1 MPNGDAAS
9 VIAVSDW
16 NNVLNDG
23 KFTSYE
29 HLLEK
34 LNKHFNFINDK
45 IVGLNAGSTFTGAFI
60 FDNKLTLLHVG
71 DTSCFYVNLENENG
85 PSGLRLTT
93 SDSLVSKAY
102 AAGINE
108 DEISGLHQHAL
119 SKSLGDVG
127 LTPSICSNIEG
138 VNLKNGYLILTTDG
152 ITDVWTL
159 SDLILTLSESKDPA
173 AICEDLCSGSLS
185 RLKTNGK
192 SNKDN
197 ITCIV
202 LKLENLR
209 EVNKEFVEFAGAALN
224 QKKYSKKNKPN
235 KFSIRIALFTISI
248 LFLGALAVYAIN
260 VNKLSTN
267 SFNKSSSVKS
277 SEVGTPEINTKNNKI
292 KILAKENIVVKSSDT
307 SFVIDNDFIPLA
319 SIHIM
324 PSFKLTGKNY
334 ISIDDE
340 KSGFYIRNIKIL
352 DKNGFVLS
360 NKFLYNLDGEQ
371 DGMLIRLYKNSIIQF
386 PEYLNIIVKK
396 DKDNIKEIINISTQ
410 QNNTYNIRL
419 DAK

>member
-1 MPNGDAAS
+1 M
-9 VIAVSDW
+9 SDW
-16 NNVLNDG
+16 NNVLKKS

-29 HLLEK
+29 DLLVK

-60 FDNKLTLLHVG
+60 FDKKLTLFHVG
-71 DTSCFYVNLENENG
+71 DTSCFYVNLESENG

-108 DEISGLHQHAL
+108 DDLSGLHQHAL

-127 LTPSICSNIEG
+127 LTPSIYSNIQG
-138 VNLKNGYLILTTDG
+138 VNTDNGYLILTTDG

-159 SDLILTLSESKDPA
+159 SDLILTLSENKDPA
-173 AICEDLCSGSLS
+173 TICEDLCRGSLI

-202 LKLENLR
+202 LKLENLY
-209 EVNKEFVEFAGAALN
+209 ELTKEFVEFAGAAVN
-224 QKKYSKKNKPN
+224 QKKYLKKNNHN
-235 KFSIRIALFTISI
+235 KFSNRIILFTAFL
-248 LFLGALAVYAIN
+248 LFLAGLAVYVFSVIKLPIN
-260 VNKLSTN
+260 NFNN
-267 SFNKSSSVKS
+267 SISIKS
-277 SEVGTPEINTKNNKI
+277 SEVGTLESNTKNNKI
-292 KILAKENIVVKSSDT
+292 KILAKENVVVKSIDT
-307 SFVIDNDFIPLA
+307 PFVIDNDYIPIA
-319 SIHIM
+319 SLHIM
-324 PSFKLTGKNY
+324 PSSKLTGKNY
-334 ISIDDE
+334 ITIDDD
-340 KSGFYIRNIKIL
+340 KSGFYIHNIKIL
-352 DKNGFVLS
+352 DQNGIMLS
-360 NKFLYNLDGEQ
+360 NKFLYDSIENQ
-371 DGMLIRLYKNSIIQF
+371 DGMVIRLLKNSIIQF
-386 PEYLNIIVKK
+386 PEDLNIIVKK
-396 DKDNIKEIINISTQ
+396 DKGNIKEIINISTQ